1 MFEDAAERELVEA
14 ASRAPGGTTAR
25 PLAKLAVGILAG
37 VSAVL
42 LPRVLAL
49 SAQSDGT
56 QIVFFPTPYF
66 ALAAG
71 VGLFIGLVML
81 VLEYE
86 VAAKPRDTF
95 MAALGIPA
103 IISGALGTASG
114 ADGVSRIA
122 REAAQLRQAVG
133 QEQGIVKSGEFLRIE
148 PLGNASAARPAAKSS
163 GLSFPLVASAHA
175 GEPPAQAEGN
185 PVRFGIRVEQ
195 PKYVVVLKHAAS
207 ADAALQ
213 DEKDLRRQLPAA
225 RAVRAD
231 SGYFVILGGSPTG
244 ETEAVLAAARAK
256 KLLGD
261 AVQPVLVEV
270 KR

>member
-14 ASRAPGGTTAR
+14 AGRAPGGSTAK

-103 IISGALGTASG
+103 IISGALG
-114 ADGVSRIA
+114 
-122 REAAQLRQAVG
+122 
-133 QEQGIVKSGEFLRIE
+133 
-148 PLGNASAARPAAKSS
+148 NASAARPAANSS

-175 GEPPAQAEGN
+175 GEPLAQAGGD

-207 ADAALQ
+207 ADAAMQ

-256 KLLGD
+256 KLLGA